1 MSEYNTRAGW
11 KDSEPPFP
19 ATSTCILTMSS
30 PRYFLCLTATCSHSC
45 VDPSPGWGDALTNFN
60 VKDIA
65 IVGAST
71 AFAGTAAFFGS
82 TTHALRGPTARVAM
96 VVGASAGQFSCRRR
110 PLQRLV
116 LLFVQFSSLC
126 ASVPWPR
133 LPHRLPELLGSS
145 HGLQRMNS
153 Y

>member
-19 ATSTCILTMSS
+19 ATN
-30 PRYFLCLTATCSHSC
+30 
-45 VDPSPGWGDALTNFN
+45 PSPGWGDALTNFN

-96 VVGASAGQFSCRRR
+96 VVGASAGFLIACQNSWG
-110 PLQRLV
+110 RLMGYK
-116 LLFVQFSSLC
+116 
-126 ASVPWPR
+126 
-133 LPHRLPELLGSS
+133 E
-145 HGLQRMNS
+145 
-153 Y
+153 